1 MTKYFHT
8 ALRGEHKTFTIKN
21 KDEKRKYVIDYFSC
35 KQFRNLE
42 KTGEAEK
49 TENDSE
55 PNILGYCKLRRLKKD
70 DKPQERVF
78 CAANQ
83 EYAVSPKKSLFQRKI
98 GYIRVISE
106 SEVQSFSADGS
117 AVPQTE
123 KEPFTY
129 LVCTRFSCLPL
140 LLLLPLFLLLFLGIL
155 RGCENNA
162 VVPSPQP
169 VIQVPQTTTEVFSL
183 PIEEDAED
191 WDGTVPSDD
200 SVAGSSEDIEIVG
213 YERIT
218 VTKENPYVQLINPT
232 GNTVYFKYAIMSPD
246 KQKVVM
252 TTNLIPPGKYVQW
265 NAREGL
271 LPGEYDVPLL
281 LSTYDL
287 ATQAPCNGANLN
299 IHITVQ

>member
-1 MTKYFHT
+1 MEKYFHT
-8 ALRGEHKTFTIKN
+8 ALQGEHKTFTIKN
-21 KDEKRKYVIDYFSC
+21 KDEKRKYEIDYFSR

-42 KTGEAEK
+42 KTEK
-49 TENDSE
+49 TEKDSE
-55 PNILGYCKLRRLKKD
+55 PEILGYCKLHRLKKD
-70 DKPQERVF
+70 DAPQENIF
-78 CAANQ
+78 CAAKQ
-83 EYAVSPKKSLFQRKI
+83 EYAVSSKKSIFQRRI
-98 GYIRVISE
+98 GYIRVIPE
-106 SEVQSFSADGS
+106 TEVRFFAPDGS
-117 AVPQTE
+117 AVSQPE
-123 KEPFTY
+123 KEAFTY
-129 LVCTRFSCLPL
+129 LICTRFSCAPL
-140 LLLLPLFLLLFLGIL
+140 LLLLPLFLLLFLGLL

-162 VVPSPQP
+162 VVSPPQP
-169 VIQVPQTTTEVFSL
+169 VIQVPQITEAFTL

-200 SVAGSSEDIEIVG
+200 SVAGSAEDIEIVG

-265 NAREGL
+265 NAREEL

-287 ATQAPCNGANLN
+287 ATQSPCNGANLYL
-299 IHITVQ
+299 HITVQ

>member
-1 MTKYFHT
+1 MIKYFHT
-8 ALRGEHKTFTIKN
+8 DLQEEHKTFAIKN
-21 KDEKRKYVIDYFSC
+21 KDEKRKYDIDYFSR
-35 KQFRNLE
+35 KQFRDVE
-42 KTGEAEK
+42 KAKGE
-49 TENDSE
+49 TE

-70 DKPQERVF
+70 DAQQDRVF
-78 CAANQ
+78 CAAKQ
-83 EYAVSPKKSLFQRKI
+83 EYTVSSKKSIFQRKV
-98 GYIRVISE
+98 GYVRVISE
-106 SEVQSFSADGS
+106 TEIKSFSEDGS

-129 LVCTRFSCLPL
+129 LIVTRFSFMPL
-140 LLLLPLFLLLFLGIL
+140 LLLLPLFLLLFLGLL
-155 RGCENNA
+155 RGCENTA
-162 VVPSPQP
+162 VDSPPQP
-169 VIQVPQTTTEVFSL
+169 VIHVPQITEAFTL

-200 SVAGSSEDIEIVG
+200 SVAGAAEDIEIVG

-232 GNTVYFKYAIMSPD
+232 GNTVYFKYAIMAPD

-265 NAREGL
+265 NAREDL

-287 ATQAPCNGANLN
+287 TTQAPCNGANLH